1 MVDGMRATLYAGCET
16 LEVVGESHRQGNL
29 WAIVGCEPTN
39 DRVRHDCHA
48 ILVAEYDNPH
58 DHNAISVWIDRHLV
72 GYLSRED
79 AADYRPGLLKLFERG
94 PVALA
99 VTIGGGGYG
108 GQALLGVFLDHDP
121 ADFGVN
127 AAPSP
132 PRQLR
137 TGLSDAFITDRFDD
151 SYDLSRRHELPEDI
165 RRAVTKLRQL
175 LEHHPDPIDRHFMF
189 CELET
194 RLYRLRDS
202 DPTALAAYDH
212 ACRAHDAEMIA
223 IRPALFEKFGKIPLL
238 ETYKQQAIR
247 QQRAKNWTEGLQWA
261 EQGIALYGE
270 DAARP
275 DWIADLRKRAALFR
289 AKLDNSTPVTT
300 TPAPRGMTAT
310 VASVEALTCARC
322 GIRWQRFRTRG
333 RKPLLWEVCRAG
345 PQEA

>member
-151 SYDLSRRHELPEDI
+151 SYDLAGATSCPRTYDERSPSSASSSNTIPTRSTATSCSASSRLGYTGSATP
-165 RRAVTKLRQL
+165 TRQ
-175 LEHHPDPIDRHFMF
+175 PSP
-189 CELET
+189 
-194 RLYRLRDS
+194 
-202 DPTALAAYDH
+202 PTTMH
-212 ACRAHDAEMIA
+212 AER
-223 IRPALFEKFGKIPLL
+223 
-238 ETYKQQAIR
+238 
-247 QQRAKNWTEGLQWA
+247 
-261 EQGIALYGE
+261 
-270 DAARP
+270 
-275 DWIADLRKRAALFR
+275 
-289 AKLDNSTPVTT
+289 T
-300 TPAPRGMTAT
+300 TPR
-310 VASVEALTCARC
+310 
-322 GIRWQRFRTRG
+322 
-333 RKPLLWEVCRAG
+333 
-345 PQEA
+345 